1 MMLDPTGTDGHFSA
15 GSGADEAVGTY
26 YLLSLRNPTRTFA
39 LTQARMSVATPSYEW
54 QQGHLTPSPAVSK
67 SLHVPFVLHLP
78 LWCEDA
84 WCDLG

>member
-54 QQGHLTPSPAVSK
+54 QQGHLDRK
-67 SLHVPFVLHLP
+67 STRLNSSHRL
-78 LWCEDA
+78 
-84 WCDLG
+84 